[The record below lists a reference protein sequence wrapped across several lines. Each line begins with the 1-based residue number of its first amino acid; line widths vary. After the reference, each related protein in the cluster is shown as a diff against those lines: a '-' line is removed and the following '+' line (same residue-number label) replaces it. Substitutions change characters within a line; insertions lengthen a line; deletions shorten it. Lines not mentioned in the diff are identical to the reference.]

1 MAVGTA
7 VMAVQKGKPM
17 SSPVMM
23 FLIACMKIGLNIV
36 KDKPRRTDQM
46 SGGAVINLTVIQKM
60 MKKSAPGIEDVRVIE
75 IKD

>member
-17 SSPVMM
+17 SGPVMM
-23 FLIACMKIGLNIV
+23 FLIARLEIGLNIV

-46 SGGAVINLTVIQKM
+46 AGGAVINLTVIQKM

>member
-1 MAVGTA
+1 
-7 VMAVQKGKPM
+7 M
-17 SSPVMM
+17 SGPVMM
-23 FLIACMKIGLNIV
+23 FLIARLEIGLNII

-46 SGGAVINLTVIQKM
+46 SGGTVINRTVIQKM